1 MDFVVAAVALAV
13 AAVLFPA
20 LALAAAVVVDED
32 EAVAV
37 VPFPAVEEEEAQAAM
52 VVYPVCVAARAVV
65 SPLVSKANLTTSP
78 WAAFAAK
85 LPAQVRTTSWPRV
98 SRAVVIV
105 TVITFLAA
113 STAVDLTVAAAA
125 APVAGEICVAVQVG
139 AVPVKITLSAVS
151 FTVPSAATA
160 VFGVNF
166 RTTFAGVTVA
176 HREFGLTLPQMAEA
190 AATVV

>member
-1 MDFVVAAVALAV
+1 MGFVVAAVALAV

-20 LALAAAVVVDED
+20 LALAAAVVVDEVEAVD
-32 EAVAV
+32 EEVAV
-37 VPFPAVEEEEAQAAM
+37 VPFPAVEEEEAQAAV

-139 AVPVKITLSAVS
+139 AVPVKIPLSAVS
-151 FTVPSAATA
+151 FTEPVSAATA

-166 RTTFAGVTVA
+166 RTMFAGA
-176 HREFGLTLPQMAEA
+176 
-190 AATVV
+190 